1 MVYGAINEKGGEIT
15 FQKYATTEDIE
26 NLIHFCSDSLR
37 RYPFR
42 NSYTLPKPDTEKNKL
57 PEQYS

>member
-42 NSYTLPKPDTEKNKL
+42 KSSPLQKQNIAKSKSL
-57 PEQYS
+57 